1 MRAVTS
7 LLANGWRVEAEG
19 KLYRNPGSSS
29 LSVSSGIDW
38 FELHGS
44 LNFGDDLEVKLP
56 QLLAALRRGQKVIAL
71 GDGSFGVLQEE
82 WLQRYGLLA
91 SFGATEEDHLR
102 FQSCRPACSMKSE
115 VQRRRCGPRAMSTL
129 PADCFQL

>member
-56 QLLAALRRGQKVIAL
+56 HLLA
-71 GDGSFGVLQEE
+71 
-82 WLQRYGLLA
+82 
-91 SFGATEEDHLR
+91 DH
-102 FQSCRPACSMKSE
+102 F
-115 VQRRRCGPRAMSTL
+115 
-129 PADCFQL
+129 